1 MTTFSE
7 TRILPHTADFMFSVV
22 ADVER
27 YPEFLPWCTGVKILS
42 RQKEGARTIV
52 MAEMAVGYKG
62 FSERYTS
69 QVTLDPEARTI
80 DVVQAKGGP
89 FRTLENNWRFVP
101 VGPKGRKC
109 EVHFRIEFAF
119 RNPLLGMVA
128 GRAFERVQASM
139 ARAFAARA
147 RALALTEKA
156 AQQA

>member
-42 RQKEGARTIV
+42 RENNGAREILT
-52 MAEMAVGYKG
+52 AEMRVGYKG

-69 QVTLDPEARTI
+69 EVKLDPGERTI
-80 DVVQAKGGP
+80 DVIQAKGGP

-101 VGPKGRKC
+101 VGPKGRRC
-109 EVHFRIEFAF
+109 EVHFRIAFAF
-119 RNPLLGMVA
+119 RNPLLSMVA

-147 RALALTEKA
+147 RSLALAEQA
-156 AQQA
+156 VQQA